1 MSNYFANI
9 GFDNFRTKIALLDNT
24 GLAQGS
30 PLSPILFTFFNS
42 ELVDQAVTPHGGA
55 SAFIDDYF
63 CWRVGPSAKDNLAKI
78 QSKDIPRIKAW
89 ARWMGSH
96 FAAEKT
102 ELIHLIRKWSQ
113 HLQGQVVMNREII
126 KLSPTAKL
134 LGVVFDQELQW
145 NEHIQQAIKRATK
158 VSITLAG
165 LRHLRLEQMWQI
177 Y

>member
-63 CWRVGPSAKDNLAKI
+63 RWRVGPSAKDNLAKI
-78 QSKDIPRIKAW
+78 Q
-89 ARWMGSH
+89 
-96 FAAEKT
+96 
-102 ELIHLIRKWSQ
+102 
-113 HLQGQVVMNREII
+113 
-126 KLSPTAKL
+126 
-134 LGVVFDQELQW
+134 
-145 NEHIQQAIKRATK
+145 
-158 VSITLAG
+158 
-165 LRHLRLEQMWQI
+165 
-177 Y
+177 